1 MGHYT
6 RLKLDVLLQGDLP
19 DDVLTMLKAM
29 AAGNSYLLAGPLPAH
44 PLFSCE
50 NWHAVGYGA
59 DCTVF
64 DDVTTPPCLEC
75 ISEDGGTRWRLQLNF
90 ALKNYQCEIQ
100 HFLDWIRPYLVSAP
114 GTLVGEWQTETAL
127 MDEEMGDLT
136 RRPTLLVAQPGGF
149 SELVESSPPNCRP
162 LAQSEPPVNFTG
174 LMARPRG

>member
-50 NWHAVGYGA
+50 RWHVIGYGA
-59 DCTVF
+59 DGTAF
-64 DDVTTPPCLEC
+64 DDVTAPPCLER
-75 ISEDGGTRWRLQLNF
+75 ITEGDTTNWRLQLNF
-90 ALKNYQCEIQ
+90 ALKNYQDEIQ
-100 HFLDWIRPYLVSAP
+100 HFLDWVRPYLVSAP
-114 GTLVGEWQTETAL
+114 GTLVGEWQTEEAL
-127 MDEEMGDLT
+127 IEEEMGDLT

-149 SELVESSPPNCRP
+149 SELVESSPLNCRP
-162 LAQSEPPVNFTG
+162 LAQSEPPVKSTA
-174 LMARPRG
+174 LKARPRG